1 MKAES
6 RKQKAE
12 SRMLGPASQIMDHA
26 SRVSRHS
33 SRVTRHSTAG
43 FTMVEIAIS
52 LAVIGFALV
61 AIVGILPIGMGMQ
74 KQNRQETIV
83 NADASVYLDGIRN
96 GAQGLDYLVNY
107 VIGITNDVTSYGL
120 DGKVSHG
127 RVSIGYGTNASTY
140 KLDSGYQII
149 GLLSTPKYVP
159 LLDDKHN
166 LVGFNSNH
174 VVAYMRS
181 LSGPAS
187 EKFPQGD
194 ASVKDL
200 AFSYRLTPEIVTY
213 GTYYDPTLY
222 LQPVGNS
229 QPLLLQSNLSE
240 LRLTFRWPL
249 VDPRGKAGPSQQSY
263 RCTVG
268 GFLQITNDP
277 RYVSGPPIPGTWSA
291 LYFFQPRT
299 YVNTNLF

>member
-1 MKAES
+1 
-6 RKQKAE
+6 
-12 SRMLGPASQIMDHA
+12 MLGPASRVTLHA
-26 SRVSRHS
+26 PRSTLHAPRPRHS
-33 SRVTRHSTAG
+33 CAG

-74 KQNRQETIV
+74 KQNRQETVI
-83 NADASVYLDGIRN
+83 NADASVFLDAIRN
-96 GAQGLDYLVNY
+96 GEQGLDYLTNY
-107 VIGITNDVTSYGL
+107 VIGLTNDVVTYNL
-120 DGKVSHG
+120 DGTVSHSL
-127 RVSIGYGTNASTY
+127 VHIMYGPNSPTSY

-159 LLDDKHN
+159 LLDQNHK
-166 LVGFNSNH
+166 LVGYNSNH
-174 VVAYMRS
+174 VVACMRS

-200 AFSYRLTPEIVTY
+200 AFSYRLMPEIVTY
-213 GTYYDPTLY
+213 GTYYNPTLY
-222 LQPVGNS
+222 PLQPVNNL
-229 QPLLLQSNLSE
+229 QPNGQPPLPTLQSNLSE

-249 VDPRGKAGPSQQSY
+249 VDPRGRAGPSQQSY

-277 RYVSGPPIPGTWSA
+277 RYVSGPPVPGTWSA